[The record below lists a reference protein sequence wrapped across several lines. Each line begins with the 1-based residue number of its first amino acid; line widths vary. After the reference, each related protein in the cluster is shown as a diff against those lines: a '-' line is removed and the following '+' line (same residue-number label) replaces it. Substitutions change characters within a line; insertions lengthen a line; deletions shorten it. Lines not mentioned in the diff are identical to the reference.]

1 MAQRQFNLVRV
12 VFFSKFIGQLVLNHT
27 PFLLCPTEEN
37 RCAGFFLYML
47 IYNASVMHVHVH
59 TCIV

>member
-37 RCAGFFLYML
+37 RCAGFFLY
-47 IYNASVMHVHVH
+47 IN
-59 TCIV
+59 I